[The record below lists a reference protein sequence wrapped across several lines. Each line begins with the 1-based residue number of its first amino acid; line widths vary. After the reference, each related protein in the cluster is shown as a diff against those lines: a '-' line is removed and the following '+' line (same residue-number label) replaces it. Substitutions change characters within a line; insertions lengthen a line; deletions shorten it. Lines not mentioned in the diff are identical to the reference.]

1 MPAARRDLLPDDDL
15 DAHPARL
22 GHRARGVSS
31 VNPLVV
37 RDGDHVEAGSV
48 LRVVEDR
55 GYARDSVGR
64 EAVDVEVCASHQ
76 LLPPAMSSQMG
87 KKSVHHCSGASA
99 MTLSNAAISALTNP
113 SSRSRGL
120 PVVGTWSLTNRVR
133 KLSPTR
139 RLSTT
144 QVCAPV

>member
-55 GYARDSVGR
+55 GHARDSVGR

-76 LLPPAMSSQMG
+76 LLPPAMSAQMG
-87 KKSVHHCSGASA
+87 KKTVHPCSGASTV
-99 MTLSNAAISALTNP
+99 TLSNRAMLALTNA

-120 PVVGTWSLTNRVR
+120 PVPAPSSRTN
-133 KLSPTR
+133 
-139 RLSTT
+139 
-144 QVCAPV
+144 